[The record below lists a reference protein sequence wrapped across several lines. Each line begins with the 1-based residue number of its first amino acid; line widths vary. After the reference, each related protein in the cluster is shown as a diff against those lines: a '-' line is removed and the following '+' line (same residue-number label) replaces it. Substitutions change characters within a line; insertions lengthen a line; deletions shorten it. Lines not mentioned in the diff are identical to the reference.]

1 MKDASRT
8 GLLFLVYTATPSSI
22 ISTYSY
28 QILILGNKGTFLCW
42 GMFFHNSLFK

>member
-22 ISTYSY
+22 ISTYSD
-28 QILILGNKGTFLCW
+28 QILILGNKGSVLFC
-42 GMFFHNSLFK
+42 GIFFHNSI